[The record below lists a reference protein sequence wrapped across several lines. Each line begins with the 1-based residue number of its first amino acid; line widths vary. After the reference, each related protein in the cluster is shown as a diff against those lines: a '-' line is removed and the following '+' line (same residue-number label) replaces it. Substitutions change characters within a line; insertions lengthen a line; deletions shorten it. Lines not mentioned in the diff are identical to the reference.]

1 MAMTSSLVIQTI
13 VNAVVLGS
21 LYSLMAV
28 GLSLCFG
35 VMKMANFAH
44 GELVM
49 AGAYAVYVFYALYG
63 VPFPA
68 AVLVAMVLIGL
79 IGFAVN
85 WSIFV
90 PTEGNLLAGFMAT
103 AGLSFVLQVL
113 AGQLWGFGQP
123 EAVPTP
129 YMGAAD
135 VFGAAVGWQRLI
147 VVPVTAIALG
157 LLWFVLA
164 RTRAGKSLRACA
176 QDREAAALQGINPRR
191 AAAWAMAMAGA
202 SAGLAG
208 ALMAT
213 IFPVTPYM
221 GHNAVLVAFVV
232 VVLGGMSSVQGAVF
246 AAFILAAAHTISST
260 VWDSVIG
267 MMVGVGLMALI
278 LVLRPQG
285 LLGRAAS

>member
-1 MAMTSSLVIQTI
+1 MTASLIIQTI
-13 VNAVVLGS
+13 VNAIVLGS

-49 AGAYAVYVFYALYG
+49 AGAYAVFFFYSLNG
-63 VPFPA
+63 VPFPV
-68 AVLVAMVLIGL
+68 AVLLAIVVVAVIG
-79 IGFAVN
+79 IAVN
-85 WSIFV
+85 YAIFV
-90 PTEGNLLAGFMAT
+90 PTEGNILAGFMAT
-103 AGLSFVLQVL
+103 AGLSFVLQVI
-113 AGQLWGFGQP
+113 AGQIWGFGQP
-123 EAVPTP
+123 KAVETP
-129 YMGAAD
+129 YMGAAN
-135 VFGAAVGWQRLI
+135 VFGAAIGWQRVLVI
-147 VVPVTAIALG
+147 PLTAAALL
-157 LLWFVLA
+157 LLWFVLT
-164 RTRAGKSLRACA
+164 RTKPGKALRACA
-176 QDREAAALQGINPRR
+176 QDPEAASLQGISPR
-191 AAAWAMAMAGA
+191 AVAAWAMAMAGA

-232 VVLGGMSSVQGAVF
+232 VVLGGMSSVQGVVV

-260 VWDSVIG
+260 IWDSVIG
-267 MMVGVGLMALI
+267 MMVGVALMAII

-285 LLGRAAS
+285 LVSGSAR